1 MKFNL
6 NDVFVGASL
15 LQNMTDPSL
24 VDFENILLVKHQ
36 DHDQSSHGNWA
47 GGGARTPKNVDANK
61 SAGTYTNEDGDT
73 IDLWDNL
80 SSSGS
85 EDNPRLEQLCGLAFE
100 NINKGE
106 KMMKPNECLDYTDTV
121 LQKYGYGDRLV
132 AKSIGSK
139 EVFGGNR
146 SGVEAAIAPG
156 RTDLLP
162 EGNSLKDKNIP
173 VLCLRSRGTT
183 KPALLHEIAHI
194 MEGSWTDK
202 SGKAGG
208 GHNEV
213 WYETWHKLLEKE
225 GLNKAANYLSF
236 MVYKPEGSGVLNVD

>member
-1 MKFNL
+1 
-6 NDVFVGASL
+6 
-15 LQNMTDPSL
+15 
-24 VDFENILLVKHQ
+24 
-36 DHDQSSHGNWA
+36 
-47 GGGARTPKNVDANK
+47 
-61 SAGTYTNEDGDT
+61 
-73 IDLWDNL
+73 
-80 SSSGS
+80 
-85 EDNPRLEQLCGLAFE
+85 
-100 NINKGE
+100 
-106 KMMKPNECLDYTDTV
+106 
-121 LQKYGYGDRLV
+121 
-132 AKSIGSK
+132 
-139 EVFGGNR
+139 
-146 SGVEAAIAPG
+146 
-156 RTDLLP
+156 LLP

-225 GLNKAANYLSF
+225 GLNAQANYLSF